1 MVGAVASSSHAILL
15 SGENAVVVRD
25 ESGAQD
31 AQFAQDA
38 YVAPEAKDQQT
49 EQVSQEARV
58 ASQEAAV
65 AHESDAQVDPLKVDS
80 LKVDSLKVDPLKETE
95 LDAWRAELMLL
106 CWLPGL
112 EGTVGVRGQTATAS
126 ASFADIIDSSDS
138 LFGIAGRLEIGR
150 GRWGAFVE
158 GLYNRVTDEHAS
170 GPLGQADI
178 DITFQE
184 TFVDCGLMYR
194 LLGPTSKAEFSEPTE
209 TVLDLYAGARVTS
222 LSVELDPAIL
232 SSVSGDRS
240 WADPIIGARV
250 GVPLRE
256 FVGLPFRLVASGDVG
271 GFGIASDF
279 TWSATAYIAYDFR
292 LFGTPASVL
301 VGYRAVGWDYTTGE
315 DSNEFTWDVIQHGP
329 LLGFSL
335 RF

>member
-1 MVGAVASSSHAILL
+1 MRGSRIAYLHACGVMVGAVASSSHAILL

-25 ESGAQD
+25 ESG
-31 AQFAQDA
+31 AQDA

-65 AHESDAQVDPLKVDS
+65 AHESDAQVDPI
-80 LKVDSLKVDPLKETE
+80 KVDPLKETE

-315 DSNEFTWDVIQHGP
+315 DSNEFTWDVIQHGA
-329 LLGFSL
+329 LLGFAL

>member
-1 MVGAVASSSHAILL
+1 MRGSRIAYLHACGVMVGAVASSSHAILL
-15 SGENAVVVRD
+15 SGENAVVGRN
-25 ESGAQD
+25 EIG

-65 AHESDAQVDPLKVDS
+65 AHESDAQVDP

-158 GLYNRVTDEHAS
+158 GLYNRVTDENAS

-256 FVGLPFRLVASGDVG
+256 FVDLPFRLVASGDVG
-271 GFGIASDF
+271 E
-279 TWSATAYIAYDFR
+279 
-292 LFGTPASVL
+292 V
-301 VGYRAVGWDYTTGE
+301 RA
-315 DSNEFTWDVIQHGP
+315 
-329 LLGFSL
+329 
-335 RF
+335 

>member
-1 MVGAVASSSHAILL
+1 M
-15 SGENAVVVRD
+15 RD
-25 ESGAQD
+25 ENGAQR
-31 AQFAQDA
+31 
-38 YVAPEAKDQQT
+38 APEARDEPA
-49 EQVSQEARV
+49 EQVSQEAHA

-65 AHESDAQVDPLKVDS
+65 AREGDAQVDPLKADSLTVDS
-80 LKVDSLKVDPLKETE
+80 LKEAE

-106 CWLPGL
+106 CWFPGL
-112 EGTVGVRGQTATAS
+112 EGTVGVRGRTATAS

-158 GLYNRVTDEHAS
+158 GLYNRVTDENAS
-170 GPLGQADI
+170 GPLGHADV

-184 TFVDCGLMYR
+184 TLVDCGLMYR
-194 LLGPTSKAEFSEPTE
+194 LLGPEGKAEFSEPTE

-222 LSVELDPAIL
+222 LSVEFDPATFD
-232 SSVSGDRS
+232 SVSGDRT

-250 GVPLRE
+250 GAPLRE

-279 TWSATAYIAYDFR
+279 TWSSTAYIAYDFR

-301 VGYRAVGWDYTTGE
+301 AGYRAVGWDYSDGT
-315 DSNEFTWDVIQHGP
+315 SAAAFTWDIVQHGA
-329 LLGFSL
+329 LFGFAV

>member
-1 MVGAVASSSHAILL
+1 MLGAAAQPSDAMVLR
-15 SGENAVVVRD
+15 GENGVVVRA
-25 ESGAQD
+25 ENGAQD
-31 AQFAQDA
+31 TQDTQDTQDA
-38 YVAPEAKDQQT
+38 QGTHVAPVAKDQQT

-65 AHESDAQVDPLKVDS
+65 AHESDAQVDPLK
-80 LKVDSLKVDPLKETE
+80 ETE

-106 CWLPGL
+106 AWLPGL

-158 GLYNRVTDEHAS
+158 GLYNRVTDENAS

-184 TFVDCGLMYR
+184 TLIDCGLMYR

-209 TVLDLYAGARVTS
+209 TALDLYAGARVTS
-222 LSVELDPAIL
+222 LSVELDPATL
-232 SSVSGDRS
+232 NRVSGDRT

-250 GVPLRE
+250 GVPLRDL
-256 FVGLPFRLVASGDVG
+256 VDLPFRIVASGDVG
-271 GFGIASDF
+271 GFGAASDF

-292 LFGTPASVL
+292 LFGTPASIL
-301 VGYRAVGWDYTTGE
+301 LGYRAVGWDYTTGE
-315 DSNEFTWDVIQHGP
+315 GSNEFTWDVIQHGA
-329 LLGFSL
+329 LLGLSV

>member
-1 MVGAVASSSHAILL
+1 MVGAVASSSHANLL

-25 ESGAQD
+25 EIGAQVAQVAQVAQD
-31 AQFAQDA
+31 AQGTH
-38 YVAPEAKDQQT
+38 VAPVAKDQQT
-49 EQVSQEARV
+49 EQVSEEARV

-65 AHESDAQVDPLKVDS
+65 AHKGDAQVN
-80 LKVDSLKVDPLKETE
+80 PLKETQ

-106 CWLPGL
+106 AWLPGL

-158 GLYNRVTDEHAS
+158 GLYNRVTDENAS

-194 LLGPTSKAEFSEPTE
+194 LLGPTSKAEYSEPTE

-250 GVPLRE
+250 GVPLRNL
-256 FVGLPFRLVASGDVG
+256 VDLPFRLVASSDVG
-271 GFGIASDF
+271 GFSIASDF
-279 TWSATAYIAYDFR
+279 TWSAMAYIAYDFR

-301 VGYRAVGWDYTTGE
+301 VGYRAVGWDYTSGE
-315 DSNEFTWDVIQHGP
+315 DSNEFTWDVIQHGAM
-329 LLGFSL
+329 LGFAL